1 VPRRGREEVTVP
13 GAAGTDLAPPPA
25 DGVDVPS
32 EARRISASAPWPH
45 RVEDWVVSL
54 ALLAMAVLPL
64 AEVLF
69 RRLGTSGIPGSI
81 PFVQHLTLWV
91 GFLGGAIAARENRL
105 LALATGTMLPEGR
118 VRRLAA
124 VLTATVAAAVSGM
137 LFVGAIELVR
147 NERQMGTVIAAGVR
161 MWVGQ
166 LALPVGFA
174 LIALRL
180 IRHASRRWVVRLVPV
195 AGLLFGIWI
204 AGWMPPLS
212 TRLAWP
218 GIVAILVAAA
228 LGAPIFTVLGGAAA
242 VLFLAEQIPTAA
254 ILVETYRLAVSPTL
268 PALPLFTLAGF
279 LLAEGRA
286 SERLLRM
293 FRAWFGWLPGGT
305 AIVCAA
311 LSAFFTVFTGGSGV
325 TILALGGLLLPALLK
340 DGYPEKFSLGLLTA
354 SGSLGLLFPPA
365 LPLILYAIVAQ
376 IPIEDLFV
384 GGMLPGLVLLLLVAG
399 YGFRAGLKI
408 PGSRHRFELREA
420 FAALWAGKWELLLP
434 VIVLASFLGGYAT
447 LVESSALAA
456 LYAFVTQV
464 FVHGDISVTRDMR
477 RVFTE
482 CAVTIGGVLVIL
494 GVAVGFT
501 NYLVDAQVPA
511 RLLEWTQAH
520 IASQAMFLLGLNV
533 FLLIVGCLMDIYSA
547 TFVVVPLI
555 VPIGLAFGVH
565 PVHLGVI
572 FIANLELGYLT
583 PPVGLNL
590 FLSSYRFKRPMMEV
604 TRAALPMLGIL
615 AVGVLLITYVPW
627 LTTGL
632 LGK

>member
-1 VPRRGREEVTVP
+1 MTRAAPPDLLPPPSIVEEVP
-13 GAAGTDLAPPPA
+13 G
-25 DGVDVPS
+25 
-32 EARRISASAPWPH
+32 EARRLSATAPWPH
-45 RVEDWVVSL
+45 RIEDWIVSL
-54 ALLAMAVLPL
+54 ALAAMAVLPL
-64 AEVLF
+64 AEIVL

-91 GFLGGAIAARENRL
+91 GFLGGAVAAREDRL

-118 VRRLAA
+118 VRRVAA
-124 VLTATVAAAVSGM
+124 VITATVAAAVSAM
-137 LFVGAIELVR
+137 LLVGAMDLVR
-147 NERQMGTVIAAGVR
+147 LERQMGTVIAAGVKT
-161 MWVGQ
+161 WIGQ

-180 IRHASRRWVVRLVPV
+180 VRHSSRRGIVRLLPI
-195 AGLLFGIWI
+195 AGFLFGIWT

-212 TRLAWP
+212 TKLAWP
-218 GIVAILVAAA
+218 GVAAILVAAA

-242 VLFLAEQIPTAA
+242 VLFLASEIPTAA

-293 FRAWFGWLPGGT
+293 FRAWFGWMPGGT
-305 AIVCAA
+305 AIVCVA

-376 IPIEDLFV
+376 IPIEDLFI
-384 GGMLPGLVLLLLVAG
+384 GGMLPGVVLLLMMAALA
-399 YGFRAGLKI
+399 FRAGLRV
-408 PGSRHRFELREA
+408 PGSRHRFDWREA
-420 FAALWAGKWELLLP
+420 LAASWAGKWELLLP
-434 VIVLASFLGGYAT
+434 VVVLASFLGGYAT
-447 LVESSALAA
+447 LVESAALAA

-464 FVHGDISVTRDMR
+464 FVHRDLSVPRDMR

-520 IASQAMFLLGLNV
+520 IGSQAMFLLGLNL
-533 FLLIVGCLMDIYSA
+533 FLLVVGCLMDIYSA

-565 PVHLGVI
+565 PVHLGII

-615 AVGVLLITYVPW
+615 AVGVLFITYLPW

-632 LGK
+632 LHAMGK